1 MRVITSCIVAA
12 GLLLAGSGTALA
24 DTSTGSGP
32 ITENSHHHEFTN
44 CGGSGLVNLANCV
57 DLADL

>member
-1 MRVITSCIVAA
+1 MRIITSCIVAV
-12 GLLLAGSGTALA
+12 GLLLAGSGVALA

-32 ITENSHHHEFTN
+32 ITETGHHHEFTN
-44 CGGSGLVNLANCV
+44 CGGSGLINLANCV